1 MPSRREFAFPKGNTS
16 SLNKARA
23 FWLLS
28 WTLKKGKVKNVQT
41 QGSLGDLR
49 CGGAWKQFVFL
60 TRITGELDPWEVTE
74 ETQVVREKHGPHQ
87 AEVVGKE
94 GLCNQGGCDQ

>member
-1 MPSRREFAFPKGNTS
+1 MQE
-16 SLNKARA
+16 
-23 FWLLS
+23 
-28 WTLKKGKVKNVQT
+28 

-49 CGGAWKQFVFL
+49 LWGAWKQFVFL

-94 GLCNQGGCDQ
+94 GLCNQEGCDQ

>member
-1 MPSRREFAFPKGNTS
+1 MPSRKEFAFPKGNTS

-28 WTLKKGKVKNVQT
+28 WTLKKWKVKNVRK

-60 TRITGELDPWEVTE
+60 TRITGESDGPLESDGGNSCYER
-74 ETQVVREKHGPHQ
+74 ETLSPPSRACG
-87 AEVVGKE
+87 E
-94 GLCNQGGCDQ
+94 GGSV

>member
-1 MPSRREFAFPKGNTS
+1 MPSRKEFPFPKGNRS
-16 SLNKARA
+16 SLNRARA
-23 FWLLS
+23 FGLLS
-28 WTLKKGKVKNVQT
+28 WTLKKWKVKNVHK

-49 CGGAWKQFVFL
+49 CGGAWRQFVFL

-94 GLCNQGGCDQ
+94 GLCNQEGCDQ

>member
-1 MPSRREFAFPKGNTS
+1 M
-16 SLNKARA
+16 
-23 FWLLS
+23 
-28 WTLKKGKVKNVQT
+28 
-41 QGSLGDLR
+41 
-49 CGGAWKQFVFL
+49 FL

-94 GLCNQGGCDQ
+94 GLCNQEGCDQ

>member
-1 MPSRREFAFPKGNTS
+1 MPSRKEFAFPKGNTS

-23 FWLLS
+23 FWLLC
-28 WTLKKGKVKNVQT
+28 WTLKKWKVKNVQK

-49 CGGAWKQFVFL
+49 CGGTWRQFVFL

-94 GLCNQGGCDQ
+94 GLCNQEGCDQ